1 MPLSDPRDEVFWQQ
15 AGMETY
21 CAQQAFARRDLATAR
36 ERLLL
41 ALSWLEE
48 IESPKERTDATH

>member
-1 MPLSDPRDEVFWQQ
+1 MLPNEERERVLRDKASWEIAQ
-15 AGMETY
+15 AE
-21 CAQQAFARRDLATAR
+21 FALLERDYATAR

-48 IESPKERTDATH
+48 IESPKAEVVQ